1 MSNHCFVEDVG
12 YFLDVQWIVGEVV
25 DTNPSEDKQ
34 IKQGPQGWGMYLL
47 HDWIYKLLDTE
58 HNWRDCKE
66 ELIVPSYKNP

>member
-1 MSNHCFVEDVG
+1 MG
-12 YFLDVQWIVGEVV
+12 YFLDVQWIAGEVV

-47 HDWIYKLLDTE
+47 QDWIYKLLDIE
-58 HNWRDCKE
+58 HNWRGCKE